1 MDVAIVI
8 PAYRAE
14 KTIRR
19 AVRSVQAQTGITT
32 EIIICADDDLDYT
45 VPLKDLNS
53 ATHTITFCRTPHP
66 RSGPPCAR
74 NIAAAHSRA
83 EVIASLDA
91 DDEFS
96 PGRLRRLLRLVAKT
110 GVATGPTIE
119 ISQNRAV
126 TKIGRPK
133 HGAAFLTVDDIST
146 IRFPYAPVFH
156 RGLFGD
162 GWPQVAFAED
172 MIFNTALLVRAG
184 AYAFSPAA
192 AYRYY
197 RSPTSISGQLGAL
210 TRAIGGYQQILASLA
225 SFAWPPSI
233 TDKIREVILE
243 DLTRA
248 LASAG
253 SPSVS
258 WRDAVRLPD

>member
-19 AVRSVQAQTGITT
+19 AVQSIHAQTGVRS
-32 EIIICADDDLDYT
+32 EIVICADDNLDYT
-45 VPLKDLNS
+45 ISLKDLDGS
-53 ATHTITFCRTPHP
+53 THPITFCRTPTP
-66 RSGPPCAR
+66 RSGAPCAR

-91 DDEFS
+91 DDAFS
-96 PGRLRRLLRLVAKT
+96 PGRLRRLLPLVAKT

-119 ISQNRAV
+119 ISQDRAV

-156 RGLFGD
+156 RSLLGD
-162 GWPQVAFAED
+162 GWPQLAFAED
-172 MIFNTALLVRAG
+172 MIFNTTLLVRAG
-184 AYAFSPAA
+184 AYAFNPAA

-197 RSPTSISGQLGAL
+197 QSPTSISGQLSAV
-210 TRAIGGYQQILASLA
+210 TRAIGGYRQILESLD
-225 SFAWPPSI
+225 FFGWPPSVR
-233 TDKIREVILE
+233 DKIREVILE
-243 DLTRA
+243 DLARA
-248 LASAG
+248 TAG

-258 WRDAVRLPD
+258 WRDTVRSPE

>member
-19 AVRSVQAQTGITT
+19 AVQSVQAQTGITS
-32 EIIICADDDLDYT
+32 EIVICADDDLDYT
-45 VPLKDLNS
+45 SSLKDLNGP
-53 ATHTITFCRTPHP
+53 THPITFCRTRKP

-74 NIAAAHSRA
+74 NIAVAHSRA

-96 PGRLRRLLRLVAKT
+96 PGRLRRLLPLVAET

-119 ISQNRAV
+119 ISEDRAV
-126 TKIGRPK
+126 AKIGRPK

-156 RGLFGD
+156 RSLLGD
-162 GWPQVAFAED
+162 GWPQVVFAED

-197 RSPTSISGQLGAL
+197 QSPTSISGQLGAVR
-210 TRAIGGYQQILASLA
+210 RAISGYKQILASLD
-225 SFAWPPSI
+225 SFDWPPSVRN
-233 TDKIREVILE
+233 KIREVILE
-243 DLTRA
+243 DLAR
-248 LASAG
+248 ASAG
-253 SPSVS
+253 SSIS
-258 WRDAVRLPD
+258 WRDAVRLPE